1 MTMKILSNRQWNAAL
16 DLIND
21 KDEKIREL
29 KREIHNRDEL
39 LKVRGDMLYQ
49 LNSEISRLR
58 RKLNENGL
66 TWSASG
72 IDFPNTQKGGFEDS
86 NIFLL

>member
-29 KREIHNRDEL
+29 KREIQNRDEL
-39 LKVRGDMLYQ
+39 LKVRADKIYK
-49 LNSEISRLR
+49 LNAEISMLKRII
-58 RKLNENGL
+58 KVNGYSL
-66 TWSASG
+66 AGSA
-72 IDFPNTQKGGFEDS
+72 IDFPNTQKGGFKDS

>member
-1 MTMKILSNRQWNAAL
+1 MKILTNRQWNAAL

-29 KREIHNRDEL
+29 KRELDKSDKLIRARADKIYEL
-39 LKVRGDMLYQ
+39 
-49 LNSEISRLR
+49 NAEISRLR
-58 RKLNENGL
+58 RKLNENGI
-66 TWSASG
+66 TWSVSG

>member
-1 MTMKILSNRQWNAAL
+1 MKFLTSRQWNAAL

-29 KREIHNRDEL
+29 KREIQNRDEL
-39 LKVRGDMLYQ
+39 LKVRADKIYQ

>member
-1 MTMKILSNRQWNAAL
+1 MKFLTSRQWNVAL

-29 KREIHNRDEL
+29 KREIQDKDEL
-39 LKVRGDMLYQ
+39 LRARAEKIYE
-49 LNSEISRLR
+49 LNAEISRLR

-66 TWSASG
+66 TWSVSG